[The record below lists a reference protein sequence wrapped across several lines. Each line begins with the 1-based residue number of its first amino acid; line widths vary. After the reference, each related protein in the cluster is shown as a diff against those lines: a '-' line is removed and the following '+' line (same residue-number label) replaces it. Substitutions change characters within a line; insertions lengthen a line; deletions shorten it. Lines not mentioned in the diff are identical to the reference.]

1 MVEWIA
7 ENSWAFWL
15 IVVLVFIGI
24 EMLTLDLWFAT
35 MGLGAAGG
43 VITDLVGGDFWVQL
57 LVFAVLTLILMI
69 FLRPVAL
76 KHLQKPSATRTNV
89 DALMG
94 VQALVVET
102 VTAQSGT
109 AKIGGETWTARAPAG
124 VTIPSGSHA
133 WVAGVS
139 GATAILS
146 PSPIP
151 AS

>member
-133 WVAGVS
+133 WVAVS

>member
-15 IVVLVFIGI
+15 IVVLVFLGI

-43 VITDLVGGDFWVQL
+43 VVTDLVGGDFWVQL
-57 LVFAVLTLILMI
+57 LVFAVLTLVLMI
-69 FLRPVAL
+69 FLRPIAL
-76 KHLQKPSATRTNV
+76 KHLHKPSAIRTNV

-94 VQALVVET
+94 AQALVVET
-102 VTAQSGT
+102 VTSQSGT
-109 AKIGGETWTARAPAG
+109 AKIGGETWTARTPEG
-124 VTIPSGSHA
+124 VTIPSGSQA

>member
-1 MVEWIA
+1 MVEWIV

-15 IVVLVFIGI
+15 IVLLVFIGI
-24 EMLTLDLWFAT
+24 EMLSLDLWFAT
-35 MGLGAAGG
+35 LGLGAAGG
-43 VITDLVGGDFWVQL
+43 VVTALVGGDFWLQL
-57 LVFAVLTLILMI
+57 LVFGVLTLILMI

-76 KHLQKPSATRTNV
+76 KHLHKPSATRTNV

-94 VQALVVET
+94 VQATVVET

-109 AKIGGETWTARAPAG
+109 AKIGGEIWTARTPEG
-124 VTIPSGSHA
+124 ITIPSGSHA
-133 WVAGVS
+133 WVTGIS

-151 AS
+151 AA